1 MYNLKKALKSIFNIV
16 KNAEFIWIF
25 DPILVMQNNVKN
37 AVKKSKAMLETAFF
51 INSNIFIINS
61 SLTSELYIKWK
72 EESERK
78 CMNELL
84 KINTSDSERI
94 TVSARELHKALEV
107 NTDFNHWF
115 TRMCEYGFED
125 GKDFATFLSE
135 STGGR
140 PSQDAQ
146 ITVDM
151 AKEIA
156 MLQRTEKGKE
166 VRKYFIQIEKEW
178 NSPERVMARA
188 LTIANKTIET
198 LKIEN
203 SEMKPKADYFDNL
216 VERNLLT
223 NFRDTAKE
231 LGLRQTDL
239 INNLI
244 EDGYVYR
251 DQKSKLKPYAE
262 YGKTGKGLFELKE
275 FSRNDHSDI
284 QTLITPKGRETFR
297 LLYTE

>member
-1 MYNLKKALKSIFNIV
+1 
-16 KNAEFIWIF
+16 
-25 DPILVMQNNVKN
+25 
-37 AVKKSKAMLETAFF
+37 
-51 INSNIFIINS
+51 
-61 SLTSELYIKWK
+61 
-72 EESERK
+72 
-78 CMNELL
+78 MNELL
-84 KINTSDSERI
+84 KIDTSNAERI
-94 TVSARELHKALEV
+94 TVSARDLHEALEV
-107 NTDFNHWF
+107 KTQFKDWF
-115 TRMCEYGFED
+115 PRMCEYGFED
-125 GKDFATFLSE
+125 GKDFCSFLSE

-166 VRKYFIQIEKEW
+166 VRKYFIQVEKEW

-251 DQKSKLKPYAE
+251 DQKSKLKPYAK
-262 YGKTGKGLFELKE
+262 YGKTGKGLFEIKE

-297 LLYTE
+297 LLYTA

>member
-1 MYNLKKALKSIFNIV
+1 
-16 KNAEFIWIF
+16 
-25 DPILVMQNNVKN
+25 
-37 AVKKSKAMLETAFF
+37 
-51 INSNIFIINS
+51 
-61 SLTSELYIKWK
+61 
-72 EESERK
+72 
-78 CMNELL
+78 MNELL
-84 KINTSDSERI
+84 KINTTDSERI
-94 TVSARELHKALEV
+94 TVSARDLYEFLEATERF
-107 NTDFNHWF
+107 NSWFDRMKQYGLTEGEDFNPLKSLRVQ
-115 TRMCEYGFED
+115 TEGNREVQRE
-125 GKDFATFLSE
+125 
-135 STGGR
+135 
-140 PSQDAQ
+140 
-146 ITVDM
+146 VDDYQLTIGT
-151 AKEIA
+151 AKQIA
-156 MLQRTEKGKE
+156 MLQRNEKGTQA
-166 VRKYFIQIEKEW
+166 RKYFIQVENAW

-203 SEMKPKADYFDNL
+203 SELKPKADYFDNL

-251 DQKSKLKPYAE
+251 DQKSKLKPYAK

-275 FSRNDHSDI
+275 FSKNDHSDV

-297 LLYTE
+297 LLYTA

>member
-1 MYNLKKALKSIFNIV
+1 MTKRH
-16 KNAEFIWIF
+16 
-25 DPILVMQNNVKN
+25 
-37 AVKKSKAMLETAFF
+37 
-51 INSNIFIINS
+51 
-61 SLTSELYIKWK
+61 IKRK
-72 EESERK
+72 EN
-78 CMNELL
+78 MNELL
-84 KINTSDSERI
+84 KIDTSDAERI
-94 TVSARELHKALEV
+94 TVSARDLHKALEV
-107 NTDFNHWF
+107 STDFNHWF
-115 TRMCEYGFED
+115 TRMCEYGFEAK
-125 GKDFATFLSE
+125 KDFTTFLSE

-166 VRKYFIQIEKEW
+166 VRKYFIQVEKEW

-203 SEMKPKADYFDNL
+203 SELKPKADYFDNL

-251 DQKSKLKPYAE
+251 DQKSKLKPYAK
-262 YGKTGKGLFELKE
+262 YGKTGKGLFEIKE

-297 LLYTE
+297 LLYTA

>member
-1 MYNLKKALKSIFNIV
+1 
-16 KNAEFIWIF
+16 
-25 DPILVMQNNVKN
+25 
-37 AVKKSKAMLETAFF
+37 
-51 INSNIFIINS
+51 
-61 SLTSELYIKWK
+61 
-72 EESERK
+72 
-78 CMNELL
+78 MNELL
-84 KINTSDSERI
+84 KINTTDSERI
-94 TVSARELHKALEV
+94 TVSARELYEFLEATERF
-107 NTDFNHWF
+107 NSWFDRMKQYGLTEGDDFNPLKSLRVQ
-115 TRMCEYGFED
+115 TEGNREVQRE
-125 GKDFATFLSE
+125 
-135 STGGR
+135 
-140 PSQDAQ
+140 
-146 ITVDM
+146 VDDYQLTIDT
-151 AKEIA
+151 AKQIA
-156 MLQRTEKGKE
+156 MLQRNEKGTQA
-166 VRKYFIQIEKEW
+166 RKYFIQVENAW

-203 SEMKPKADYFDNL
+203 SEMKPKSDYFDNL

-251 DQKSKLKPYAE
+251 DQKSKLKPYAK

-297 LLYTE
+297 LLYTA

>member
-1 MYNLKKALKSIFNIV
+1 
-16 KNAEFIWIF
+16 
-25 DPILVMQNNVKN
+25 
-37 AVKKSKAMLETAFF
+37 
-51 INSNIFIINS
+51 
-61 SLTSELYIKWK
+61 
-72 EESERK
+72 
-78 CMNELL
+78 MNELL
-84 KINTSDSERI
+84 KINTTDSERI

-115 TRMCEYGFED
+115 TRMCEYGFEY

-166 VRKYFIQIEKEW
+166 VRKYFIQVEKEW

-297 LLYTE
+297 LLYTA

>member
-1 MYNLKKALKSIFNIV
+1 
-16 KNAEFIWIF
+16 
-25 DPILVMQNNVKN
+25 
-37 AVKKSKAMLETAFF
+37 
-51 INSNIFIINS
+51 
-61 SLTSELYIKWK
+61 
-72 EESERK
+72 
-78 CMNELL
+78 MNELL
-84 KINTSDSERI
+84 KINTTDSERI
-94 TVSARELHKALEV
+94 TVSARDLYEFLEATERF
-107 NTDFNHWF
+107 NSWFDRMKQYGLTEGEDFNPLKSLRVQ
-115 TRMCEYGFED
+115 TEGNREVQRE
-125 GKDFATFLSE
+125 
-135 STGGR
+135 
-140 PSQDAQ
+140 
-146 ITVDM
+146 VDDYQLTIDT
-151 AKEIA
+151 AKQIA
-156 MLQRTEKGKE
+156 MLQRNEKGTQA
-166 VRKYFIQIEKEW
+166 RKYFIQVENAW

-251 DQKSKLKPYAE
+251 NQKSKLRPYAK

-297 LLYTE
+297 LLYTA

>member
-1 MYNLKKALKSIFNIV
+1 
-16 KNAEFIWIF
+16 
-25 DPILVMQNNVKN
+25 
-37 AVKKSKAMLETAFF
+37 
-51 INSNIFIINS
+51 
-61 SLTSELYIKWK
+61 
-72 EESERK
+72 
-78 CMNELL
+78 MNELL
-84 KINTSDSERI
+84 KINTTDSERI
-94 TVSARELHKALEV
+94 TVSARDLYEFLEATERFNSWFERMTQYGLV
-107 NTDFNHWF
+107 ENTDYTTVKKLTEVPNN
-115 TRMCEYGFED
+115 
-125 GKDFATFLSE
+125 
-135 STGGR
+135 GGI
-140 PSQDAQ
+140 Q
-146 ITVDM
+146 IRELDDYQLTIDT
-151 AKEIA
+151 AKQIA
-156 MLQRTEKGKE
+156 MLQRNEKGTQA
-166 VRKYFIQIEKEW
+166 RKYFIQVENAW

-251 DQKSKLKPYAE
+251 DQKSKLKPYAK

-297 LLYTE
+297 LLYTA

>member
-1 MYNLKKALKSIFNIV
+1 
-16 KNAEFIWIF
+16 
-25 DPILVMQNNVKN
+25 
-37 AVKKSKAMLETAFF
+37 
-51 INSNIFIINS
+51 
-61 SLTSELYIKWK
+61 
-72 EESERK
+72 
-78 CMNELL
+78 MNELL
-84 KINTSDSERI
+84 KIDTSNAERI
-94 TVSARELHKALEV
+94 TVSARDLYEFLEATERF
-107 NTDFNHWF
+107 NSWFERMTQYGLTEGEDFNPLKSLRVQ
-115 TRMCEYGFED
+115 TEGNREVQRE
-125 GKDFATFLSE
+125 
-135 STGGR
+135 
-140 PSQDAQ
+140 
-146 ITVDM
+146 VDDYQLTIDT
-151 AKEIA
+151 AKQIA
-156 MLQRTEKGKE
+156 MLQRNEKGTQA
-166 VRKYFIQIEKEW
+166 RKYFIQVENAW

-203 SEMKPKADYFDNL
+203 SELKPKADYFDNL

-251 DQKSKLKPYAE
+251 DQKSKLKPYAK

-297 LLYTE
+297 LLYTA

>member
-1 MYNLKKALKSIFNIV
+1 MNTVLKQK
-16 KNAEFIWIF
+16 
-25 DPILVMQNNVKN
+25 
-37 AVKKSKAMLETAFF
+37 
-51 INSNIFIINS
+51 
-61 SLTSELYIKWK
+61 
-72 EESERK
+72 
-78 CMNELL
+78 
-84 KINTSDSERI
+84 
-94 TVSARELHKALEV
+94 
-107 NTDFNHWF
+107 
-115 TRMCEYGFED
+115 
-125 GKDFATFLSE
+125 KDFTTFLSE

-166 VRKYFIQIEKEW
+166 VRKYFIQVEKEW

-203 SEMKPKADYFDNL
+203 SELKPKADYFDNL

-251 DQKSKLKPYAE
+251 DQKSKLKPYAK
-262 YGKTGKGLFELKE
+262 YGKTGKGLFEIKE

-297 LLYTE
+297 LLYTA

>member
-1 MYNLKKALKSIFNIV
+1 
-16 KNAEFIWIF
+16 
-25 DPILVMQNNVKN
+25 
-37 AVKKSKAMLETAFF
+37 
-51 INSNIFIINS
+51 
-61 SLTSELYIKWK
+61 
-72 EESERK
+72 
-78 CMNELL
+78 MNELL
-84 KINTSDSERI
+84 KINTTDSERI
-94 TVSARELHKALEV
+94 TVSARDLHEALEV
-107 NTDFNHWF
+107 KTQFKDWF
-115 TRMCEYGFED
+115 PRMCEYGFED
-125 GKDFATFLSE
+125 GKDFCSFLSE

-166 VRKYFIQIEKEW
+166 VRKYFIQVEKEW

-251 DQKSKLKPYAE
+251 DQKSKLKPYAK
-262 YGKTGKGLFELKE
+262 YGKTGKGLFEIKE

-297 LLYTE
+297 LLYTA

>member
-1 MYNLKKALKSIFNIV
+1 
-16 KNAEFIWIF
+16 
-25 DPILVMQNNVKN
+25 
-37 AVKKSKAMLETAFF
+37 
-51 INSNIFIINS
+51 
-61 SLTSELYIKWK
+61 
-72 EESERK
+72 
-78 CMNELL
+78 MNELL
-84 KINTSDSERI
+84 KINTTDSERI

-166 VRKYFIQIEKEW
+166 VRKYFIQVEKEW

-203 SEMKPKADYFDNL
+203 SELKPKADYFDNL

-251 DQKSKLKPYAE
+251 DQKSKLKPYAK

-275 FSRNDHSDI
+275 FSKNDHSDV

-297 LLYTE
+297 LLYTA

>member
-1 MYNLKKALKSIFNIV
+1 
-16 KNAEFIWIF
+16 
-25 DPILVMQNNVKN
+25 
-37 AVKKSKAMLETAFF
+37 
-51 INSNIFIINS
+51 
-61 SLTSELYIKWK
+61 
-72 EESERK
+72 
-78 CMNELL
+78 MNELL
-84 KINTSDSERI
+84 KINTTDSERI
-94 TVSARELHKALEV
+94 TVSARDLYEFLEATERFNSWFDRMKQYGLTEGEDFTSVKSFTVVNNGAHKEIDDYQL
-107 NTDFNHWF
+107 TID
-115 TRMCEYGFED
+115 T
-125 GKDFATFLSE
+125 
-135 STGGR
+135 
-140 PSQDAQ
+140 
-146 ITVDM
+146 
-151 AKEIA
+151 AKQIA
-156 MLQRTEKGKE
+156 MLQRNEKGTQA
-166 VRKYFIQIEKEW
+166 RKYFIQVENAW

-203 SEMKPKADYFDNL
+203 AELKPKADYFDNL

-251 DQKSKLKPYAE
+251 DQKSKLKPYAK

-275 FSRNDHSDI
+275 FSKNDHSDV

-297 LLYTE
+297 LLYTA

>member
-1 MYNLKKALKSIFNIV
+1 
-16 KNAEFIWIF
+16 
-25 DPILVMQNNVKN
+25 
-37 AVKKSKAMLETAFF
+37 
-51 INSNIFIINS
+51 
-61 SLTSELYIKWK
+61 
-72 EESERK
+72 
-78 CMNELL
+78 MNELL
-84 KINTSDSERI
+84 KINTTDSERI
-94 TVSARELHKALEV
+94 TVSARDLHEALEV
-107 NTDFNHWF
+107 KTQFKDWF
-115 TRMCEYGFED
+115 PRMCEYGFED
-125 GKDFATFLSE
+125 GKDFCSFLSE

-151 AKEIA
+151 ANEIA

-251 DQKSKLKPYAE
+251 DQKSKLKPYAK

-297 LLYTE
+297 LLYTA

>member
-1 MYNLKKALKSIFNIV
+1 
-16 KNAEFIWIF
+16 
-25 DPILVMQNNVKN
+25 
-37 AVKKSKAMLETAFF
+37 
-51 INSNIFIINS
+51 
-61 SLTSELYIKWK
+61 
-72 EESERK
+72 
-78 CMNELL
+78 MNELL
-84 KINTSDSERI
+84 KINTTDSERI
-94 TVSARELHKALEV
+94 TVSARDLYEFLKATERFNSWFDRMKQYGLTEGEDFTSVKKFTVVNNGAHKEIDDYQL
-107 NTDFNHWF
+107 TID
-115 TRMCEYGFED
+115 T
-125 GKDFATFLSE
+125 
-135 STGGR
+135 
-140 PSQDAQ
+140 
-146 ITVDM
+146 
-151 AKEIA
+151 AKQIA
-156 MLQRTEKGKE
+156 MLQRNEKGTQA
-166 VRKYFIQIEKEW
+166 RKYFIQVENAW

-251 DQKSKLKPYAE
+251 DQKSKLKPYAK

-297 LLYTE
+297 LLYTA

>member
-1 MYNLKKALKSIFNIV
+1 
-16 KNAEFIWIF
+16 
-25 DPILVMQNNVKN
+25 
-37 AVKKSKAMLETAFF
+37 
-51 INSNIFIINS
+51 
-61 SLTSELYIKWK
+61 
-72 EESERK
+72 
-78 CMNELL
+78 MNELL
-84 KINTSDSERI
+84 KINTTDSERI
-94 TVSARELHKALEV
+94 TVSARDLHEALEV
-107 NTDFNHWF
+107 KTQFKDWF
-115 TRMCEYGFED
+115 PRMCEYGFED
-125 GKDFATFLSE
+125 GKDFCSFLSE

-297 LLYTE
+297 LLYTA

>member
-1 MYNLKKALKSIFNIV
+1 
-16 KNAEFIWIF
+16 
-25 DPILVMQNNVKN
+25 
-37 AVKKSKAMLETAFF
+37 
-51 INSNIFIINS
+51 
-61 SLTSELYIKWK
+61 
-72 EESERK
+72 
-78 CMNELL
+78 MNELL
-84 KINTSDSERI
+84 KINTTDSERI
-94 TVSARELHKALEV
+94 TVSARDLYEFLEATERF
-107 NTDFNHWF
+107 NSWFDRMKQYGLTEGEDFNPLKSLRVQ
-115 TRMCEYGFED
+115 TEGNREVQRE
-125 GKDFATFLSE
+125 
-135 STGGR
+135 
-140 PSQDAQ
+140 
-146 ITVDM
+146 VDDYQLTIDT
-151 AKEIA
+151 AKQIA
-156 MLQRTEKGKE
+156 MLQRNEKGTQA
-166 VRKYFIQIEKEW
+166 RKYFIQVENAW

-251 DQKSKLKPYAE
+251 DQKSKLRPYAK

-297 LLYTE
+297 LLYTAQGVRKEDI

>member
-1 MYNLKKALKSIFNIV
+1 
-16 KNAEFIWIF
+16 
-25 DPILVMQNNVKN
+25 
-37 AVKKSKAMLETAFF
+37 
-51 INSNIFIINS
+51 
-61 SLTSELYIKWK
+61 
-72 EESERK
+72 
-78 CMNELL
+78 MNELL
-84 KINTSDSERI
+84 KINTTDSERI

-166 VRKYFIQIEKEW
+166 VRKYFIQVEKEW

-203 SEMKPKADYFDNL
+203 SELKPKADYFDNL

-251 DQKSKLKPYAE
+251 DQKSKLKPYAK
-262 YGKTGKGLFELKE
+262 YRKTGKGLFELKE
-275 FSRNDHSDI
+275 FSKNDYSDV

-297 LLYTE
+297 LLYTA

>member
-1 MYNLKKALKSIFNIV
+1 
-16 KNAEFIWIF
+16 
-25 DPILVMQNNVKN
+25 
-37 AVKKSKAMLETAFF
+37 
-51 INSNIFIINS
+51 
-61 SLTSELYIKWK
+61 
-72 EESERK
+72 
-78 CMNELL
+78 MNELL
-84 KINTSDSERI
+84 KINTTDSERI
-94 TVSARELHKALEV
+94 TVSARDLYEFLEATERF
-107 NTDFNHWF
+107 NSWFDRMKQYGLTEGEDFNPLKSLRVQ
-115 TRMCEYGFED
+115 TEGNREVQRE
-125 GKDFATFLSE
+125 
-135 STGGR
+135 
-140 PSQDAQ
+140 
-146 ITVDM
+146 VDDYQLTIDT
-151 AKEIA
+151 AKQIA
-156 MLQRTEKGKE
+156 MLQRNEKGTQA
-166 VRKYFIQIEKEW
+166 RKYFIHVENAW

-203 SEMKPKADYFDNL
+203 SELKPKADYFDNL

-251 DQKSKLKPYAE
+251 DQKSKLKPYAK

-275 FSRNDHSDI
+275 FSKNEHSDV

-297 LLYTE
+297 LLYTA

>member
-1 MYNLKKALKSIFNIV
+1 
-16 KNAEFIWIF
+16 
-25 DPILVMQNNVKN
+25 
-37 AVKKSKAMLETAFF
+37 
-51 INSNIFIINS
+51 
-61 SLTSELYIKWK
+61 
-72 EESERK
+72 
-78 CMNELL
+78 MNELL

-94 TVSARELHKALEV
+94 TVSARDLYEFLEATERF
-107 NTDFNHWF
+107 NSWFDRMKQYGLTEGEDFNPLKSLRVQ
-115 TRMCEYGFED
+115 TEGNREVQRE
-125 GKDFATFLSE
+125 
-135 STGGR
+135 
-140 PSQDAQ
+140 
-146 ITVDM
+146 VDDYQLTIDT
-151 AKEIA
+151 AKQIA
-156 MLQRTEKGKE
+156 MLQRNEKGTQA
-166 VRKYFIQIEKEW
+166 RKYFIQVENAW

-251 DQKSKLKPYAE
+251 DQKSKLKPYAK

-275 FSRNDHSDI
+275 FSKNEHSDV

-297 LLYTE
+297 LLYTA